1 MTTSE
6 YISYLHSL
14 DIKLWYEGDNLRL
27 NAPKGVLTPE
37 LRNELTNRKA
47 EILAYLQMI
56 SAMNQ
61 SSVPPLQPVSR
72 NGKLPLSFSQQR
84 LWILDQLEPNNVA
97 YNITLTMRLNGALNE
112 DVLKQTL
119 NEIVRRHEALR
130 TIFAIEDGQPVQRIV
145 PYTPIKLTKIDLRE
159 KSEAD
164 RDAEA
169 KRLRMEEEWKPFDL
183 AHDPLIRPTLIQL
196 AEEEYHLLVATH
208 HIASDDWSIGVFYEE
223 FQKLY
228 ESFLL
233 GLQSPLP
240 ELTIQYADFAHWQR
254 QWLQGEILENLLA
267 YWKQQLGDDLPIT
280 ELPADHPRPVEQT
293 FRGGFQYLILSPAFL
308 SSLNSLNQQEG
319 ATLFMTLLTAFK
331 VLIYRYTGQLDV
343 VVGSPIANRKQV
355 EIEKLIGFFINNL
368 VLRSDLSGNPS
379 FRELL
384 NRVRETALGAYA
396 HQDLPFELLVESL
409 RHKRDVSRTP
419 LFQIMFIILQNAPS
433 NEIKLPEL
441 TLHSMDMNGQEKEH
455 DALSKYDLT
464 VYAWGQEKARYGHP
478 AGLYLSFEYNS
489 DLYEA
494 STIRRMMGNFRTLLE
509 AIVANPDELIENL
522 HFLTEEERRQI
533 LVEWNDTT
541 ADYAKDKCINELIEA
556 QVEQTPDSVAVA
568 FEDESLTYKDLNERA
583 NQLARYLEKSG
594 VGPDVFVGIYMERSL
609 EMMVGLLGV
618 LKAGGAYLPLDPS
631 FPKERLTYMLADS
644 QAEIFLTQKRLLGD
658 APEHQAKVICIDEDW
673 PDIARE
679 SRENTASK
687 ASPRNLAY
695 TIYTSGSTGRPKGVQ
710 IEHRSLVN
718 FLESMRREPGLNQ
731 EDILLAVTTL
741 SFDIAGLELFLPLLV
756 GGQVALV
763 SSVDA
768 ADGSRLIDLLDETGA
783 TVLQATPA
791 TWRLLLASGW
801 QGRKGLKILCGGEAM
816 PRDLADQLLE
826 QSESVWNMYGPTET
840 TVWSA
845 VKRVEPG
852 EGIVSIGRPIANT
865 QIYILDNRMQPVP
878 IGATGELYIGG
889 DGLARGYL
897 NRPELTAEKFIA
909 DPFNDDPDAR
919 LYRTG
924 DLARYLADGNIEFF
938 GRIDH
943 QVKVRGFRIELGEI
957 EAVLEQHPLVE
968 QVVVI
973 AREDI
978 PGDKRL
984 VGYMLL
990 ANGVAPSIS
999 ELRSF
1004 LKESLPDYMVP
1015 SAFMFVETFPLT
1027 PNKKIDRRALPAP
1040 DAQRPELSESFVA
1053 PETDLEQR
1061 IASIWQEVLNLERV
1075 GVDDN
1080 FFELGGH
1087 SLLIVQ
1093 VHNRLQQEFDK
1104 DISIADMFRYPTI
1117 SSLAGYFEREQ
1128 DEDTA
1133 VQKVQKRM
1141 ERRKRRM
1148 RARTEAK

>member
-1 MTTSE
+1 
-6 YISYLHSL
+6 
-14 DIKLWYEGDNLRL
+14 
-27 NAPKGVLTPE
+27 
-37 LRNELTNRKA
+37 
-47 EILAYLQMI
+47 
-56 SAMNQ
+56 
-61 SSVPPLQPVSR
+61 
-72 NGKLPLSFSQQR
+72 
-84 LWILDQLEPNNVA
+84 
-97 YNITLTMRLNGALNE
+97 
-112 DVLKQTL
+112 
-119 NEIVRRHEALR
+119 
-130 TIFAIEDGQPVQRIV
+130 
-145 PYTPIKLTKIDLRE
+145 
-159 KSEAD
+159 
-164 RDAEA
+164 
-169 KRLRMEEEWKPFDL
+169 
-183 AHDPLIRPTLIQL
+183 
-196 AEEEYHLLVATH
+196 
-208 HIASDDWSIGVFYEE
+208 
-223 FQKLY
+223 
-228 ESFLL
+228 
-233 GLQSPLP
+233 
-240 ELTIQYADFAHWQR
+240 
-254 QWLQGEILENLLA
+254 
-267 YWKQQLGDDLPIT
+267 
-280 ELPADHPRPVEQT
+280 
-293 FRGGFQYLILSPAFL
+293 
-308 SSLNSLNQQEG
+308 
-319 ATLFMTLLTAFK
+319 
-331 VLIYRYTGQLDV
+331 
-343 VVGSPIANRKQV
+343 
-355 EIEKLIGFFINNL
+355 
-368 VLRSDLSGNPS
+368 
-379 FRELL
+379 
-384 NRVRETALGAYA
+384 
-396 HQDLPFELLVESL
+396 
-409 RHKRDVSRTP
+409 
-419 LFQIMFIILQNAPS
+419 
-433 NEIKLPEL
+433 
-441 TLHSMDMNGQEKEH
+441 
-455 DALSKYDLT
+455 
-464 VYAWGQEKARYGHP
+464 
-478 AGLYLSFEYNS
+478 
-489 DLYEA
+489 
-494 STIRRMMGNFRTLLE
+494 
-509 AIVANPDELIENL
+509 
-522 HFLTEEERRQI
+522 
-533 LVEWNDTT
+533 
-541 ADYAKDKCINELIEA
+541 
-556 QVEQTPDSVAVA
+556 
-568 FEDESLTYKDLNERA
+568 
-583 NQLARYLEKSG
+583 
-594 VGPDVFVGIYMERSL
+594 
-609 EMMVGLLGV
+609 
-618 LKAGGAYLPLDPS
+618 
-631 FPKERLTYMLADS
+631 
-644 QAEIFLTQKRLLGD
+644 
-658 APEHQAKVICIDEDW
+658 
-673 PDIARE
+673 
-679 SRENTASK
+679 
-687 ASPRNLAY
+687 
-695 TIYTSGSTGRPKGVQ
+695 
-710 IEHRSLVN
+710 
-718 FLESMRREPGLNQ
+718 
-731 EDILLAVTTL
+731 
-741 SFDIAGLELFLPLLV
+741 
-756 GGQVALV
+756 
-763 SSVDA
+763 
-768 ADGSRLIDLLDETGA
+768 
-783 TVLQATPA
+783 
-791 TWRLLLASGW
+791 
-801 QGRKGLKILCGGEAM
+801 GLKILCGGEAM

-909 DPFNDDPDAR
+909 DPFSDDPDAR

-968 QVVVI
+968 QVVVM